1 MTGFAGLLLTSTTG
15 AKIQLTPRARASWA
29 VIRPCRYAHRSDRVA
44 PTAMF
49 QGRGRVWRMR
59 KAAPRSKSDPIS
71 RGTEACDCSR
81 SMRTADP

>member
-1 MTGFAGLLLTSTTG
+1 MTGLAGLLLTSTTG
-15 AKIQLTPRARASWA
+15 ANTQLTPRPRASWA
-29 VIRPCRYAHRSDRVA
+29 VTRPCQQAHCSDRVA

-71 RGTEACDCSR
+71 RGIGAWDCSR
-81 SMRTADP
+81 WMRTADS